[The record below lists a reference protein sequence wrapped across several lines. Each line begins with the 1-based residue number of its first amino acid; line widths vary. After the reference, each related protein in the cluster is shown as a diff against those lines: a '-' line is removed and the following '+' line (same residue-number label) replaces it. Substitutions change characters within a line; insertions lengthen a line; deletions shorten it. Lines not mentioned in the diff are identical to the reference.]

1 MKLLED
7 IFVLDLANNHQG
19 SLSHAKN
26 IINEYS
32 KIIKK
37 QKIKATIKFQF
48 RNIDTLIHPEYKKFE
63 DNKHISRFKSTK
75 LSIDQYQELI
85 KLIKA
90 NKLYTCCTPFDEV
103 SVDLVKELD
112 FDIVKIASC
121 SAKDWP
127 LIERVS
133 LLNKPIIFSTGGLT
147 LDEIDDLVSFFEH
160 KGCDFGIMHCVSLY
174 PTKHND
180 FNFQF
185 IERLCNRYPNYII
198 GWSTHEEPDNYHAV
212 KIAQAKGAKMFEKHI
227 GLETKEN
234 KLNKYS
240 CTPKQFEKWVESYK
254 YSVECCG
261 NSTKKISD
269 EEIIAISTLLR
280 GVYANKNL
288 KAGYKLKK
296 SDILFAMPYN
306 KNQVDSGN
314 FKEGSVLKK
323 DIQAMNPIYKDDIRG
338 KNTNG
343 VNELKSAIHEVK
355 GMLSEAKIFLNS
367 SFEVEYSHH
376 YGMKNFKKT
385 GACIINCINRA
396 YCKKIIVMLP
406 GQNHPPHFHPKKE
419 ETFQVLHGD
428 LTVYLSGNE
437 KKLLPGE
444 TLLIQSGVWHSFQSK
459 NGCIFEEVST
469 THYNNDSVYKDQKIN
484 VMQRKERKTIVDHWG
499 RFQI

>member
-26 IINEYS
+26 ITNQYS

-75 LSIDQYQELI
+75 LSINQYQELI

-127 LIERVS
+127 LIEKVS

-198 GWSTHEEPDNYHAV
+198 GWSTHEDPDNYHAV

-261 NSTKKISD
+261 NSIKKISD
-269 EEIIAISTLLR
+269 EEISAISTLLR
-280 GVYANKNL
+280 GVYAKKNL

-338 KNTNG
+338 KNTSG

-355 GMLSEAKIFLNS
+355 GMLSEAKIYLNS

-396 YCKKIIVMLP
+396 YCKKI
-406 GQNHPPHFHPKKE
+406 
-419 ETFQVLHGD
+419 
-428 LTVYLSGNE
+428 
-437 KKLLPGE
+437 
-444 TLLIQSGVWHSFQSK
+444 
-459 NGCIFEEVST
+459 
-469 THYNNDSVYKDQKIN
+469 
-484 VMQRKERKTIVDHWG
+484 
-499 RFQI
+499 

>member
-19 SLSHAKN
+19 SIIHAKTIVN
-26 IINEYS
+26 AYS

-48 RNIDTLIHPEYKKFE
+48 RNIDTLVHPNYKKFE
-63 DNKHISRFKSTK
+63 SNKHISRFESTK
-75 LSIDQYQELI
+75 LSIDDYKDLM
-85 KLIKA
+85 KLIKK
-90 NKLYTCCTPFDEV
+90 NKLYTCCTPFDEI
-103 SVDLVKELD
+103 SVDLVKELN

-127 LIERVS
+127 LIEKVA
-133 LLNKPIIFSTGGLT
+133 LLNKPIILSTERMT
-147 LDEIDDLVSFFEH
+147 QKEIKERVRYYEH
-160 KGCDFGIMHCVSLY
+160 KGCDFGIMHCVSIY
-174 PTKHND
+174 PTKHID
-180 FNFQF
+180 FNFHF
-185 IERLCNRYPNYII
+185 IEKLCSRYPNYVI
-198 GWSTHEEPDNYHAV
+198 GWSTHEDPDNYHAI
-212 KIAQAKGAKMFEKHI
+212 KIAQAKGARMFEKHI

-234 KLNKYS
+234 PLNKYS
-240 CTPKQFEKWVESYK
+240 CSPKQFEEWIKSYK

-261 NSTKKISD
+261 ESIKKVSD
-269 EEIIAISTLLR
+269 EEKSAINTLLR
-280 GVYANKNL
+280 GVYARKDL
-288 KAGYKLKK
+288 KSGKK
-296 SDILFAMPYN
+296 MKKGDIFFAMPYN
-306 KNQVDSGN
+306 KNQIDSGN
-314 FKEGSVLKK
+314 FKEGLLLKK
-323 DIQAMNPIYKDDIRG
+323 DISAMSPVYKNDV
-338 KNTNG
+338 KVKSSNAN
-343 VNELKSAIHEVK
+343 NELKSAVHEVK
-355 GMLSEAKIFLNS
+355 GMLSEAKIYLNS

-406 GQNHPPHFHPKKE
+406 EQKHPPHFHPKKE

-428 LTVYLSGNE
+428 LTVYLNGIE

-444 TLLIQSGVWHSFQSK
+444 TCLVQPGVWHSFQSK

-469 THYNNDSVYKDQKIN
+469 THFNNDSVYKDQKIN
-484 VMQRKERKTIVDHWG
+484 KMERADRKTVVDHWG